1 MAARIVG
8 MLLVLAV
15 VVLALV
21 WTFQRRLI
29 YLPSGAPAL
38 AAEEVLDRGSDV
50 RLHTDD
56 GLDLAAWHAPT
67 SGPTTGATVLVLPG
81 NAGSR
86 LARVPLAR
94 ALSAAGFDVLLL
106 DYRGY
111 GGNPGAPTEDGLAA
125 DARAAYH
132 HLVAERGVRPDRL
145 ILFGESLGAA
155 VATRLARERPAAALV
170 LRSPFTSLA
179 DVGARHYPF
188 LPVRVL
194 LQDQFAVLDMVS
206 RVTVPV
212 HVVAG
217 GADEVVPT
225 AQSRAVAS
233 TASASYVEVPLARH
247 NDPEL
252 SYGPLVVDAVV
263 RARR

>member
-1 MAARIVG
+1 

-15 VVLALV
+15 VVLALA
-21 WTFQRRLI
+21 WTFQRRLV
-29 YLPSGAPAL
+29 YLPTGAPAQ
-38 AAEEVLDRGSDV
+38 AAEQVLDGGSAV
-50 RLHTDD
+50 RLRTDD
-56 GLDLAAWHAPT
+56 GLDLAAWHAPAT
-67 SGPTTGATVLVLPG
+67 GPATGVTVLVLPG

-94 ALSAAGFDVLLL
+94 ALAAAGFDVLLL

-125 DARAAYH
+125 DARAAHH

-145 ILFGESLGAA
+145 VLFGESLGAA
-155 VATRLARERPAAALV
+155 VATRLARERQVAALV

-188 LPVRVL
+188 LPVRAL
-194 LQDQFAVLDMVS
+194 LRDRFPVRETVGT
-206 RVTVPV
+206 VTVPV

-225 AQSRAVAS
+225 TQSRAVAAAA
-233 TASASYVEVPLARH
+233 TASYVEVPQARH

-252 SYGPLVVDAVV
+252 GHGPLVVDAVV
-263 RARR
+263 RASR